1 VSFHLNN
8 ETTHFDQNS
17 IVLTSRNNIKEK
29 KRKPDDLSS
38 YCSSS
43 SIFVPEKAAQV
54 AIFFRAVNDLS
65 LNQIRQTIHHYD
77 GLTLYYILM

>member
-1 VSFHLNN
+1 MSFHLN
-8 ETTHFDQNS
+8 ETTHFDQNN

-29 KRKPDDLSS
+29 KREPNDLSS

-54 AIFFRAVNDLS
+54 AIFLEQLMICLS
-65 LNQIRQTIHHYD
+65 TKSDKPYTI
-77 GLTLYYILM
+77 MMA